1 MAHPHESHE
10 AHEAPP
16 APTQH
21 HTVEEAAHLLLAA
34 LNTMRPRLAHGYGCP
49 SEHAGPCTCGYAEV
63 VSGTEE
69 LVDALE
75 AAQLPPEGA
84 KRH

>member
-1 MAHPHESHE
+1 MAQPHESPG
-10 AHEAPP
+10 AHEAPA

-21 HTVEEAAHLLLAA
+21 HTIEEAAHLLLAG
-34 LNTMRPRLAHGYGCP
+34 LNQMKPRLSHGYGCP

-75 AAQLPPEGA
+75 AAQPAPEGTR
-84 KRH
+84 KR